1 LHGKKNIR
9 KNSVYADQ
17 RKTAKKLNYK
27 NQEVRSKKDEV
38 NNNSL
43 FLFLLSSIIYKKM
56 KTAYIVKAYRTAVG
70 KAPKGV
76 FRFKRP
82 DELAAE
88 TIQFMMNE
96 LPDFDK
102 RRIDDVM
109 VGNAMPEAEQGLNM
123 GRLISL
129 MGLKIEDVP
138 GVTVNRYCASG
149 LETIGMATAK
159 IQSGMADC
167 IIAGGA
173 ESMSFIPMG
182 GYKPTPDYAVAKAG
196 NEDYY
201 WGMGLTAEAVAQQ
214 YNISREDQD
223 EFAFNSHM
231 KALKAQSEGKFDKQ
245 IVPIT
250 IEQTFINENGKKET
264 KSYIVNKDEGPRAGT
279 SVEVLAGLR
288 PVFAADGSVTAGNSS
303 QMSDGAAF
311 VLIMS
316 EEMVKELNLTPIARL
331 VNFASAGVEPR
342 IMGIGPVKAIPKALK
357 QAGLLLKDIDLIELN
372 EAFAS
377 QSLAVIRELGLNPDI
392 VNVNGGA
399 IAMGHPLG
407 CTGAKLSVQLFEEMK
422 LRGNKYGI
430 VSMCVGTGQGSAGIY
445 ELL

>member
-1 LHGKKNIR
+1 
-9 KNSVYADQ
+9 
-17 RKTAKKLNYK
+17 
-27 NQEVRSKKDEV
+27 
-38 NNNSL
+38 
-43 FLFLLSSIIYKKM
+43 M

-102 RRIDDVM
+102 KRIDDVM
-109 VGNAMPEAEQGLNM
+109 VGNAMPEAEQGLNV

-129 MGLKIEDVP
+129 MGLKVTDVP
-138 GVTVNRYCASG
+138 GVTINRYCASG

-159 IQSGMADC
+159 IQSGMANC

-182 GYKPTPDYAVAKAG
+182 GYKPTPDYALAKEG
-196 NEDYY
+196 HEDYY
-201 WGMGLTAEAVAQQ
+201 WGMGLTAEAVAKQF
-214 YNISREDQD
+214 NVSREDQD
-223 EFAFNSHM
+223 EFALNSHL
-231 KALKAQSEGKFDKQ
+231 KALKAQAEGKFDKQ

-250 IEQTFINENGKKET
+250 VEQTFINEKGKKET
-264 KSYIVNKDEGPRAGT
+264 ASYIVTKDEGPRADT
-279 SVEVLAGLR
+279 NPAALARLK

-311 VLIMS
+311 VIIMS
-316 EEMVKELNLTPIARL
+316 EELVKELGVTPIARL

-342 IMGIGPVKAIPKALK
+342 IMGIGPVKAIPKALQ
-357 QAGLLLKDIDLIELN
+357 QAGLKLNDIELIELN

-377 QSLAVIRELGLNPDI
+377 QSLAVIRELNLNPEI

-399 IAMGHPLG
+399 IALGHPLG
-407 CTGAKLSVQLFEEMK
+407 CTGAKLSVQLFDEMK
-422 LRGNKYGI
+422 RRGNKYGM
-430 VSMCVGTGQGSAGIY
+430 VTMCVGTGQGTAGIY

>member
-1 LHGKKNIR
+1 
-9 KNSVYADQ
+9 
-17 RKTAKKLNYK
+17 
-27 NQEVRSKKDEV
+27 
-38 NNNSL
+38 
-43 FLFLLSSIIYKKM
+43 M

-102 RRIDDVM
+102 SRIDDVM
-109 VGNAMPEAEQGLNM
+109 VGNAMPEAEQGLNV

-129 MGLKIEDVP
+129 MGLKVTDVP

-182 GYKPTPDYAVAKAG
+182 GYKPTPDYAVAAAG

-201 WGMGLTAEAVAQQ
+201 WGMGLTAEAVAKQ
-214 YNISREDQD
+214 YSISREDQD
-223 EFAFNSHM
+223 EFAFNSHQ
-231 KALKAQSEGKFDKQ
+231 KALKAQAEGKFDKQ
-245 IVPIT
+245 IVPINV
-250 IEQTFINENGKKET
+250 EQTFINENGKKET
-264 KSYIVNKDEGPRAGT
+264 KTYTVSKDEGPRADTNIAALGN
-279 SVEVLAGLR
+279 LK
-288 PVFAADGSVTAGNSS
+288 PVFSADGSVTAGNSS

-311 VLIMS
+311 VLVMS
-316 EEMVKELNLTPIARL
+316 EEMVKELGVTPIARL
-331 VNFASAGVEPR
+331 VNYASAGVEPR

-357 QAGLLLKDIDLIELN
+357 QAGLTLNDIDLIELN

-377 QSLAVIRELGLNPDI
+377 QSLAVVRELGLNPEI

-399 IAMGHPLG
+399 IALGHPLG
-407 CTGAKLSVQLFEEMK
+407 CTGAKLSVQLFDEMK
-422 LRGNKYGI
+422 RRGSKYGI

-445 ELL
+445 EIL

>member
-1 LHGKKNIR
+1 
-9 KNSVYADQ
+9 
-17 RKTAKKLNYK
+17 
-27 NQEVRSKKDEV
+27 
-38 NNNSL
+38 
-43 FLFLLSSIIYKKM
+43 M
-56 KTAYIVKAYRTAVG
+56 KTAYIVSGFRTAVG

-88 TIQFMMNE
+88 TIEHMMAQF
-96 LPDFDK
+96 PDFDK
-102 RRIDDVM
+102 KRIDDVM
-109 VGNAMPEAEQGLNM
+109 VGNAMPEAEQGLNV

-129 MGLKIEDVP
+129 MGLKVTDVP

-182 GYKPTPDYAVAKAG
+182 GYKPTPDYAVAKEG
-196 NEDYY
+196 HEDYY
-201 WGMGLTAEAVAQQ
+201 WGMGLTAEAVAKQF
-214 YNISREDQD
+214 NVSREDQD
-223 EFAFNSHM
+223 EFAYNSHQ

-250 IEQTFINENGKKET
+250 VEQTFINENGKKET
-264 KSYIVNKDEGPRAGT
+264 KSYVVNKDEGPRVDTNIAALGK
-279 SVEVLAGLR
+279 LK

-316 EEMVKELNLTPIARL
+316 EEMVKELAVTPIARL

-357 QAGLLLKDIDLIELN
+357 QAGLTLNDIDLIELN

-377 QSLAVIRELGLNPDI
+377 QALAVTRELNLNPDI
-392 VNVNGGA
+392 INVNGGA
-399 IAMGHPLG
+399 ISLGHPLG
-407 CTGAKLSVQLFEEMK
+407 CTGAKLSVQLFDEMR
-422 LRGNKYGI
+422 LRKSKYGI

>member
-1 LHGKKNIR
+1 
-9 KNSVYADQ
+9 
-17 RKTAKKLNYK
+17 
-27 NQEVRSKKDEV
+27 
-38 NNNSL
+38 
-43 FLFLLSSIIYKKM
+43 M

-70 KAPKGV
+70 KAPKGL

-88 TIQFMMNE
+88 TIEFMMAT
-96 LPDFDK
+96 LPNFDK
-102 RRIDDVM
+102 TRIDDVM
-109 VGNAMPEAEQGLNM
+109 VGNAMPEAEQGLNV

-129 MGLKIEDVP
+129 MGLKVDDVP

-159 IQSGMADC
+159 IQSGMAHC

-201 WGMGLTAEAVAQQ
+201 WGMGLTSEAVAKQF
-214 YNISREDQD
+214 NISRADQD
-223 EFAFNSHM
+223 EFAFNSHN
-231 KALKAQSEGKFDKQ
+231 KALKAQADGKFDSQ

-250 IEQTFINENGKKET
+250 VEQTFINENGKKET
-264 KSYIVNKDEGPRAGT
+264 KSYVVNKDEGPRFGT
-279 SVEVLAGLR
+279 SLEGLANLK
-288 PVFAADGSVTAGNSS
+288 PVFAAGGSVTAGNSS

-311 VLIMS
+311 VLVMS
-316 EEMVKELNLTPIARL
+316 EEMVKELNLEPIARL

-342 IMGIGPVKAIPKALK
+342 IMGIGPVKAIPKVLK
-357 QAGLLLKDIDLIELN
+357 QAGLTLKDIDLIELN

-377 QSLAVIRELGLNPDI
+377 QALAVTRELGLNPDI
-392 VNVNGGA
+392 INVNGGA
-399 IAMGHPLG
+399 IALGHPLG
-407 CTGAKLSVQLFEEMK
+407 CTGAKLSVQLFEEMR
-422 LRGNKYGI
+422 LRKAKYGI
-430 VSMCVGTGQGSAGIY
+430 ISMCVGTGQGTAGVY
-445 ELL
+445 ELLN

>member
-1 LHGKKNIR
+1 MERVG
-9 KNSVYADQ
+9 
-17 RKTAKKLNYK
+17 
-27 NQEVRSKKDEV
+27 VR
-38 NNNSL
+38 
-43 FLFLLSSIIYKKM
+43 IM

-96 LPDFDK
+96 LPEFDK
-102 RRIDDVM
+102 TRIDDVM
-109 VGNAMPEAEQGLNM
+109 VGNAMPEAEQGLNV

-129 MGLKIEDVP
+129 MGLKVTDVP

-149 LETIGMATAK
+149 VETIAMATAK
-159 IQSGMADC
+159 IQSGMAHC

-182 GYKPTPDYAVAKAG
+182 GYKPTPDYEVAKQG

-201 WGMGLTAEAVAQQ
+201 WGMGLTAEAVAEK
-214 YNISREDQD
+214 YNVSREDQD
-223 EFAFNSHM
+223 EFAFNSHQ
-231 KALKAQSEGKFDKQ
+231 KALKAQAEGKFDKQ

-250 IEQTFINENGKKET
+250 VEQTFINENGKKET
-264 KSYIVNKDEGPRAGT
+264 KSYTVTKDEGPRADTNKEALGK
-279 SVEVLAGLR
+279 LK
-288 PVFAADGSVTAGNSS
+288 PVFANGGSVTAGNSS

-311 VLIMS
+311 VMVMS
-316 EEMVKELNLTPIARL
+316 EEMVKELNLEPIARM
-331 VNFASAGVEPR
+331 VSYAAAGVEPR
-342 IMGIGPVKAIPKALK
+342 IMGIGPVKAIPKAIE
-357 QAGLLLKDIDLIELN
+357 QAGLKLNDIDLFELN

-392 VNVNGGA
+392 INVNGGA
-399 IAMGHPLG
+399 IALGHPLG
-407 CTGAKLSVQLFEEMK
+407 CTGAKLSVQLFDEMK
-422 LRGNKYGI
+422 RRGNKYGI
-430 VSMCVGTGQGSAGIY
+430 VTMCVGTGQGAAGVY

>member
-1 LHGKKNIR
+1 
-9 KNSVYADQ
+9 
-17 RKTAKKLNYK
+17 
-27 NQEVRSKKDEV
+27 
-38 NNNSL
+38 
-43 FLFLLSSIIYKKM
+43 M

-88 TIQFMMNE
+88 TIQYMMNE
-96 LPDFDK
+96 LPAFDK
-102 RRIDDVM
+102 TRIDDVM
-109 VGNAMPEAEQGLNM
+109 VGNAMPEAEQGLNV

-129 MGLKIEDVP
+129 MGLKITDVP

-149 LETIGMATAK
+149 LETIAMATAK
-159 IQSGMADC
+159 IQSGMAHC

-182 GYKPTPDYAVAKAG
+182 GYKPTPDYAVAKEG

-201 WGMGLTAEAVAQQ
+201 WGMGLTAEAVAEK
-214 YNISREDQD
+214 YKVSREDQD
-223 EFAFNSHM
+223 KFALESH
-231 KALKAQSEGKFDKQ
+231 LKAIKAQTEGKFDKQ

-250 IEQTFINENGKKET
+250 IEQTFINEKGKKET
-264 KSYIVNKDEGPRAGT
+264 KSYTISKDEGPRADT
-279 SVEVLAGLR
+279 NIEALARLK
-288 PVFAADGSVTAGNSS
+288 PVFSATGSVTAGNSS

-311 VLIMS
+311 VMVMS
-316 EEMVKELNLTPIARL
+316 EEMVKELGLEPIARL
-331 VNFASAGVEPR
+331 VSYAAAGVEPR
-342 IMGIGPVKAIPKALK
+342 IMGIGPVKAIPKALE
-357 QAGLLLKDIDLIELN
+357 QAGLQLKDIDLIELN

-399 IAMGHPLG
+399 IALGHPLG
-407 CTGAKLSVQLFEEMK
+407 CTGAKLSVQLFDEMK
-422 LRGNKYGI
+422 RRGNKYGI
-430 VSMCVGTGQGSAGIY
+430 VTMCVGTGQGAAGVY